1 MICLTKL
8 FQQKRRR
15 IGYILA
21 FSAPTISKR
30 DSSEFVS
37 LFVCYTNVYVFLI
50 VSLNYIENIKTLVI
64 DLNVKLDATDIVLLQ
79 LLGKVLWLTLYI
91 NKNI

>member
-1 MICLTKL
+1 VHINK
-8 FQQKRRR
+8 
-15 IGYILA
+15 
-21 FSAPTISKR
+21 
-30 DSSEFVS
+30 FVS
-37 LFVCYTNVYVFLI
+37 LFVCYANVYVFLI

-79 LLGKVLWLTLYI
+79 LLGKVLRLTLYI

>member
-1 MICLTKL
+1 VVQYHLPVHINK
-8 FQQKRRR
+8 
-15 IGYILA
+15 
-21 FSAPTISKR
+21 
-30 DSSEFVS
+30 FVS
-37 LFVCYTNVYVFLI
+37 LFVCYANVYVFLI

-79 LLGKVLWLTLYI
+79 LLGKVLRLTLYI